1 MKLYENIAES
11 LWHSCLN
18 EDLCSAELYIQKLN
32 EKALFGSMASSIKK
46 WQKQIIQLTYEIR
59 WIESG
64 KVNPEVAQAIKA
76 WKEAAADLSKKM
88 DSPEFK
94 MAVKAVD
101 DNTGWFGRDKGKL
114 GKKGSGFTSTRVNKD
129 FGLVE
134 EGIKVDADIDKIQ
147 ATFTEFA
154 KSAQNFVNQTKNLAQ
169 YGVKLPGTNF
179 KKFLKKAG
187 PVLSLGGL
195 ALGIAATAMTGGAA
209 APILAGVAGGMKTVG
224 LGLTAG
230 RSFAGAER
238 AFARGENGKGV
249 LKTGLGALSAYGAGV
264 SAANISGNV
273 HSLKAAHQA
282 AEEAAFKNSLVA
294 PGTDT
299 SPAMS
304 PEWQTYKDGGVV
316 DNWQNVEIEQPDT
329 MGFHPDS
336 VAYDANDIPD
346 AAADA
351 AANAQE
357 ATNVA
362 QAIEQADIKIADET
376 AEQISQVIA
385 NDGGTITDVTDNGF
399 TVETPTGETTFYD
412 VGEGEITATDA
423 ASGEAI
429 YAGPT
434 EDIVEASKE
443 IETTIKNVAPD
454 EKIESLTNLIK
465 QKGAAEAEY
474 WSKVSPNAASEAWHF
489 DGHNWHGWCRGNDVG
504 ISTVGA
510 DGNTH
515 YFLNGQEVD
524 YNTALAKMGGGN
536 RIGDHTGH
544 FSLEFKYPGKDYY
557 FTKLEGT
564 TETGLLGGPGWMDNS
579 SLGKNDIDGFIKTGA
594 TWKS

>member
-64 KVNPEVAQAIKA
+64 KVSPEVAQAIKA
-76 WKEAAADLSKKM
+76 WKAAAADLSKKM
-88 DSPEFK
+88 ESPEFK

-134 EGIKVDADIDKIQ
+134 EGVKVDADVDKIQ

-154 KSAQNFVNQTKNLAQ
+154 KSAQNFVNQTKNLTQ

-187 PVLSLGGL
+187 PILSLGGL

-230 RSFAGAER
+230 RSFAGAGR

-249 LKTGLGALSAYGAGV
+249 LKTGLGALSAYGAGM
-264 SAANISGNV
+264 SAANITGNV

-282 AEEAAFKNSLVA
+282 A
-294 PGTDT
+294 
-299 SPAMS
+299 
-304 PEWQTYKDGGVV
+304 
-316 DNWQNVEIEQPDT
+316 
-329 MGFHPDS
+329 
-336 VAYDANDIPD
+336 YDVNNISDV
-346 AAADA
+346 AADA

-362 QAIEQADIKIADET
+362 QAIEQADIQISDET

-385 NDGGTITDVTDNGF
+385 NDGGTITDVTDSGF
-399 TVETPTGETTFYD
+399 TVETPTGETTIYD

-443 IETTIKNVAPD
+443 IETTIQNVAPD
-454 EKIESLTNLIK
+454 EKIGSLTDIIR
-465 QKGAAEAEY
+465 QKGTAEAER
-474 WSKVSPNAASEAWHF
+474 WSEISPDAANEAWHF

-524 YNTALAKMGGGN
+524 YKTALAKMGGGN

-544 FSLEFKYPGKDYY
+544 FSLEFKNPGKDYY
-557 FTKLEGT
+557 FTKVGGA
-564 TETGLLGGPGWMDNS
+564 TETGLLSGPGWEASS
-579 SLGKNDIDGFIKTGA
+579 SLGNNDIDGFIKTGK

>member
-59 WIESG
+59 WIELG
-64 KVNPEVAQAIKA
+64 KVSPEVAQAIKD
-76 WKEAAADLSKKM
+76 WKAAAADLSKKM

-129 FGLVE
+129 YGLVE

-154 KSAQNFVNQTKNLAQ
+154 KSAQNFVNQTKNLSK

-187 PVLSLGGL
+187 PILSLGGL

-230 RSFAGAER
+230 RSFAGAGR

-249 LKTGLGALSAYGAGV
+249 LKTGLGALSAYGAGM
-264 SAANISGNV
+264 SAANITGNV

-282 AEEAAFKNSLVA
+282 A
-294 PGTDT
+294 
-299 SPAMS
+299 
-304 PEWQTYKDGGVV
+304 
-316 DNWQNVEIEQPDT
+316 
-329 MGFHPDS
+329 
-336 VAYDANDIPD
+336 YDVNDISD
-346 AAADA
+346 VAADT

-362 QAIEQADIKIADET
+362 QAIEQADIQIADET

-385 NDGGTITDVTDNGF
+385 NDGGTITDVTDSGF
-399 TVETPTGETTFYD
+399 TVETPTGETTIYD

-443 IETTIKNVAPD
+443 IETAVQNVAPD
-454 EKIESLTNLIK
+454 EKIGSLTDIIR
-465 QKGAAEAEY
+465 QKGAAEAER
-474 WSKVSPNAASEAWHF
+474 WSEISPDAANEAWHF

-524 YNTALAKMGGGN
+524 YKTALAKMGGGN

-544 FSLEFKYPGKDYY
+544 FSLEFKNPGKDYY
-557 FTKLEGT
+557 FTKVGGS
-564 TETGLLGGPGWMDNS
+564 TETGLLGGPGWEASS
-579 SLGKNDIDGFIKTGA
+579 SLGNNDIDGFIKTGK

>member
-76 WKEAAADLSKKM
+76 WKEAAA
-88 DSPEFK
+88 
-94 MAVKAVD
+94 
-101 DNTGWFGRDKGKL
+101 
-114 GKKGSGFTSTRVNKD
+114 
-129 FGLVE
+129 
-134 EGIKVDADIDKIQ
+134 
-147 ATFTEFA
+147 
-154 KSAQNFVNQTKNLAQ
+154 
-169 YGVKLPGTNF
+169 
-179 KKFLKKAG
+179 
-187 PVLSLGGL
+187 
-195 ALGIAATAMTGGAA
+195 
-209 APILAGVAGGMKTVG
+209 
-224 LGLTAG
+224 
-230 RSFAGAER
+230 
-238 AFARGENGKGV
+238 
-249 LKTGLGALSAYGAGV
+249 
-264 SAANISGNV
+264 
-273 HSLKAAHQA
+273 
-282 AEEAAFKNSLVA
+282 
-294 PGTDT
+294 
-299 SPAMS
+299 
-304 PEWQTYKDGGVV
+304 
-316 DNWQNVEIEQPDT
+316 
-329 MGFHPDS
+329 
-336 VAYDANDIPD
+336 
-346 AAADA
+346 
-351 AANAQE
+351 
-357 ATNVA
+357 
-362 QAIEQADIKIADET
+362 
-376 AEQISQVIA
+376 
-385 NDGGTITDVTDNGF
+385 
-399 TVETPTGETTFYD
+399 
-412 VGEGEITATDA
+412 
-423 ASGEAI
+423 
-429 YAGPT
+429 
-434 EDIVEASKE
+434 
-443 IETTIKNVAPD
+443 
-454 EKIESLTNLIK
+454 
-465 QKGAAEAEY
+465 EAEY

-489 DGHNWHGWCRGNDVG
+489 GGHNWHGWCRGNDVG

>member
-64 KVNPEVAQAIKA
+64 KVSPEVAQEIKA
-76 WKEAAADLSKKM
+76 WKAAAADLSKKM
-88 DSPEFK
+88 SSPEFK

-129 FGLVE
+129 YGLVE

-187 PVLSLGGL
+187 PILSLGGL

-230 RSFAGAER
+230 RSFAGAGR

-249 LKTGLGALSAYGAGV
+249 LKTGLGALSAYGAGM
-264 SAANISGNV
+264 SAANITGNV

-282 AEEAAFKNSLVA
+282 A
-294 PGTDT
+294 
-299 SPAMS
+299 
-304 PEWQTYKDGGVV
+304 
-316 DNWQNVEIEQPDT
+316 
-329 MGFHPDS
+329 
-336 VAYDANDIPD
+336 YDVNDLSD
-346 AAADA
+346 AAADTA
-351 AANAQE
+351 ADAQE

-362 QAIEQADIKIADET
+362 QTIEQADVQIADET

-385 NDGGTITDVTDNGF
+385 NDGGIITDVTDSGF
-399 TVETPTGETTFYD
+399 TVETPTGETTIYD

-443 IETTIKNVAPD
+443 IETTIQNVAPD
-454 EKIESLTNLIK
+454 EKIGSLTDIIR
-465 QKGAAEAEY
+465 QKGTAEAER
-474 WSKVSPNAASEAWHF
+474 WSEISPDAANEAWHF

-524 YNTALAKMGGGN
+524 YKTALAKMGGGN

-544 FSLEFKYPGKDYY
+544 FSLEFKNPGKDYY
-557 FTKLEGT
+557 FTKVAGS
-564 TETGLLGGPGWMDNS
+564 TETGLLGGPGWEANS
-579 SLGKNDIDGFIKTGA
+579 SLGNNDIDGFIKTGK